1 MKMSTYK
8 VNQKRSKKKFVS
20 FQLFIFQIY
29 ALLVTFEGFP
39 VFEIRKNLDL
49 RKILI
54 VTKIFPKSKFVFIN
68 TNVLN

>member
-8 VNQKRSKKKFVS
+8 VNQKQSKKTFVS

-54 VTKIFPKSKFVFIN
+54 VTKIFPKSKFVWIN